1 MLFMFVLQKFGI
13 TLCCV
18 CQKKGLKTA
27 KNSAFFVNH
36 CLQGAKRSGLS
47 RARREKQSVSLP
59 YHSPF
64 LHSLQTFR
72 CNTARVRRTI
82 PEILTVKQIYIPR
95 VNSSHIKMPYDH
107 L

>member
-1 MLFMFVLQKFGI
+1 MLCVSEKGYSRLQ
-13 TLCCV
+13 
-18 CQKKGLKTA
+18 
-27 KNSAFFVNH
+27 KNSAFFVNY